1 MHGTVVWNYIKYFT
15 LYFINLSIYQ
25 VIVKLFL
32 RNKFLERKINTKA
45 APTLIKLTVTD
56 NTKYYFKIK
65 ILLQKITL
73 TQLLLVP
80 IL

>member
-15 LYFINLSIYQ
+15 IYFINLSIYQ

-45 APTLIKLTVTD
+45 APLIKLTVTD
-56 NTKYYFKIK
+56 NTIYYFKIK